1 MSDAMQIVFNVLV
14 CIAGFFGG
22 WILNAIWKAV
32 NDLQVTDTKLA
43 DKVSGIEIHL
53 AGQYMKRDEM
63 LQTCN
68 AIFSK
73 LDRIEDKLDGKAD
86 K

>member
-1 MSDAMQIVFNVLV
+1 MDSTMQILFNVLV

-32 NDLQVTDTKLA
+32 NDLQITDSKLS
-43 DKVSGIEIHL
+43 DKISGIEVHL
-53 AGQYMKRDEM
+53 AGQYMTREEM
-63 LQTCN
+63 LRTCN
-68 AIFSK
+68 AIFAK

>member
-1 MSDAMQIVFNVLV
+1 MQILFNIAICV
-14 CIAGFFGG
+14 AGFFGG

-32 NDLQVTDTKLA
+32 NALQETDTKLSE
-43 DKVSGIEIHL
+43 KVSSIEVHL

-63 LQTCN
+63 LQMCETLRETMDKGFTR
-68 AIFSK
+68 IF
-73 LDRIEDKLDGKAD
+73 DKLDAKAD